1 MCPHQRCGHNM
12 ESNERDRVEG
22 LVVGRRRDGKY
33 RYSESGKRTLIA
45 LCQQPG
51 ASVSAIAVA
60 NGINPNVVRRWLSL
74 ALQHDGPPALLPVM
88 LAGEAVAEAEA
99 ETSMSEARST
109 TTMQTSPATVEFRI
123 DCATATVRFSA
134 PLDAETLKLIT
145 AGLAK
150 R

>member
-1 MCPHQRCGHNM
+1 
-12 ESNERDRVEG
+12 
-22 LVVGRRRDGKY
+22 LVDGRRRDGKF
-33 RYSESGKRTLIA
+33 RYSESGKQALIG

-74 ALQHDGPPALLPVM
+74 APAGRALQHPPALLPVM
-88 LAGEAVAEAEA
+88 LAGETVTEAEA
-99 ETSMSEARST
+99 EPSMLETRST
-109 TTMQTSPATVEFRI
+109 TSTRTPPVTVEFRI
-123 DCATATVRFSA
+123 ECATATVRFSA

>member
-1 MCPHQRCGHNM
+1 M
-12 ESNERDRVEG
+12 ESNERYRVEG

-33 RYSESGKRTLIA
+33 RYSEWAKQALIA

-74 ALQHDGPPALLPVM
+74 AQVERASQNVQPPALLLVM
-88 LAGEAVAEAEA
+88 LAGETVTEAEAEA
-99 ETSMSEARST
+99 SMSETRST
-109 TTMQTSPATVEFRI
+109 TAMRTSPVTVAFHIE
-123 DCATATVRFSA
+123 CATATVRFSA
-134 PLDAETLKLIT
+134 PLDAETLKLIV

>member
-1 MCPHQRCGHNM
+1 M
-12 ESNERDRVEG
+12 ELNERYRVEG

-33 RYSESGKRTLIA
+33 QYSESGKQALIA
-45 LCQQPG
+45 LCQQPR

-74 ALQHDGPPALLPVM
+74 AQVERASQNDQAPALLPVM
-88 LAGEAVAEAEA
+88 LAGEAVAQAEA
-99 ETSMSEARST
+99 EPSMMETLST
-109 TTMQTSPATVEFRI
+109 AAMRTSPATVEFRI
-123 DCATATVRFSA
+123 ECATATVRFSA

>member
-1 MCPHQRCGHNM
+1 M
-12 ESNERDRVEG
+12 ESNELYRVEG

-33 RYSESGKRTLIA
+33 QYSESGKQALIG

-51 ASVSAIAVA
+51 TSVSAIAVA

-74 ALQHDGPPALLPVM
+74 SQGERALHGQAPALLPVM

-99 ETSMSEARST
+99 EPSMLDTRST
-109 TTMQTSPATVEFRI
+109 TSMRTSPATVEFRI
-123 DCATATVRFSA
+123 ECAMATVRFSA
-134 PLDAETLKLIT
+134 PLSAGTLNLIT

>member
-1 MCPHQRCGHNM
+1 M
-12 ESNERDRVEG
+12 ESNERYRVEG

-33 RYSESGKRTLIA
+33 RYSEWAKQALIA

-74 ALQHDGPPALLPVM
+74 AQVERASQNGQSPALLPVM
-88 LAGEAVAEAEA
+88 LAGQAVAEAETQA
-99 ETSMSEARST
+99 STLATRST
-109 TTMQTSPATVEFRI
+109 TTTMRTSPLTVEFCI
-123 DCATATVRFSA
+123 ECATATVRFSA
-134 PLDAETLKLIT
+134 PLDAETLKVIT

-150 R
+150 G

>member
-1 MCPHQRCGHNM
+1 M
-12 ESNERDRVEG
+12 ELNERYRVEG
-22 LVVGRRRDGKY
+22 LVVGSRRDGKY
-33 RYSESGKRTLIA
+33 RYSESSKQALIA

-74 ALQHDGPPALLPVM
+74 AQVGRALQNDRPPALLPVM
-88 LAGEAVAEAEA
+88 LAGEAVGEAEA
-99 ETSMSEARST
+99 ESPMSETPST
-109 TTMQTSPATVEFRI
+109 TAMRTPATVEFRI

-145 AGLAK
+145 TGLAQ

>member
-1 MCPHQRCGHNM
+1 M
-12 ESNERDRVEG
+12 ESNGLYRVEG

-33 RYSESGKRTLIA
+33 QYSESGKQALIA
-45 LCQQPG
+45 LCQQPR

-74 ALQHDGPPALLPVM
+74 AQVGRASQNGQAPALLPVM

-99 ETSMSEARST
+99 EPSMLDTRST
-109 TTMQTSPATVEFRI
+109 TSMRTSPATVEFRI
-123 DCATATVRFSA
+123 ECAMATVRFSA
-134 PLDAETLKLIT
+134 PLSAGTLNLIT

>member
-1 MCPHQRCGHNM
+1 M
-12 ESNERDRVEG
+12 ELNERYRVEG

-33 RYSESGKRTLIA
+33 RYSESGKQALIG
-45 LCQQPG
+45 LCQQSG

-74 ALQHDGPPALLPVM
+74 TQIERASQNDQAPALLPVM
-88 LAGEAVAEAEA
+88 LAGEPVAKAEAGP
-99 ETSMSEARST
+99 SMLEARST
-109 TTMQTSPATVEFRI
+109 TARRTSPATVEFRI
-123 DCATATVRFSA
+123 ECATATVRFSA
-134 PLDAETLKLIT
+134 PLDAETLQLIV

>member
-1 MCPHQRCGHNM
+1 M
-12 ESNERDRVEG
+12 ESNERYRVEG

-33 RYSESGKRTLIA
+33 RYSESAKQALIA
-45 LCQQPG
+45 LCEQPG

-74 ALQHDGPPALLPVM
+74 APVGRALQHDGPPALLPVM

-99 ETSMSEARST
+99 EASMLETRST
-109 TTMQTSPATVEFRI
+109 ATIPTRQSTVEFRI
-123 DCATATVRFSA
+123 ECATATVRFSA

>member
-1 MCPHQRCGHNM
+1 M
-12 ESNERDRVEG
+12 ETNERYRVEG

-33 RYSESGKRTLIA
+33 QYRESAKQALIT

-60 NGINPNVVRRWLSL
+60 NGINPNVVRRWLNL
-74 ALQHDGPPALLPVM
+74 AQVGRALPHDGPAALLPVM

-99 ETSMSEARST
+99 ETSISETRST
-109 TTMQTSPATVEFRI
+109 TTMRTSPATVEFRI
-123 DCATATVRFSA
+123 ECATATVRFNA
-134 PLDAETLKLIT
+134 PLDAETLKLI
-145 AGLAK
+145 AASLAQ

>member
-1 MCPHQRCGHNM
+1 M
-12 ESNERDRVEG
+12 ESKERYRVEG

-33 RYSESGKRTLIA
+33 RYSEWAKQALIA

-74 ALQHDGPPALLPVM
+74 AQVERASQSGQPPALLPVR
-88 LAGEAVAEAEA
+88 LAGEPDAEAEEA
-99 ETSMSEARST
+99 SMLETRST
-109 TTMQTSPATVEFRI
+109 TAMRTSPVTVAFHIE
-123 DCATATVRFSA
+123 CSTATVRFSA

-145 AGLAK
+145 AVLAK